1 MSSWYIDRSR
11 NLESIFKDEYFGK
24 LKEFAQN
31 NLSLSTSE
39 LIDYLKIGGKN
50 PNAILTFLRDIGIIY
65 IRDDKKKKQQIFLKN
80 VQNQNQKI
88 SILFY

>member
-50 PNAILTFLRDIGIIY
+50 PNAIITFLRDIGIIY
-65 IRDDKKKKQQIFLKN
+65 TRDDKKNEATDFFKKCI
-80 VQNQNQKI
+80 
-88 SILFY
+88 

>member
-65 IRDDKKKKQQIFLKN
+65 IRDDKKMKQQIFLKN
-80 VQNQNQKI
+80 VWNQN
-88 SILFY
+88 

>member
-80 VQNQNQKI
+80 V
-88 SILFY
+88 